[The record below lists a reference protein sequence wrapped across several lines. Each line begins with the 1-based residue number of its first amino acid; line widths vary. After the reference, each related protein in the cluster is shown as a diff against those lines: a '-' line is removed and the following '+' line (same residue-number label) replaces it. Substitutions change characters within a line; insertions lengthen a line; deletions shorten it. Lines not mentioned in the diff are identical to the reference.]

1 MRARK
6 TGRVAVPGVTLVPA
20 YETGVFLGVN
30 AIENSVLLMNS
41 PRCPFVRGLKVFV
54 HNDLGSTV
62 YRATGRHRVITTEW
76 AGYEDVGGGEA
87 AFLRRLR
94 EAAGRHPGHWLF
106 AFQNISSLVTGFDL
120 RGALRAGGGAGRVVP
135 VPLDGPRLDED
146 WLGGYDAV
154 LGGVLRRVVS
164 RRGRP
169 VDLLLA
175 GNLFCRNE
183 DDERANVDELRR
195 LLEALGVR
203 RPAIL
208 LSGGR
213 LPLEPLRPRAT
224 IALPYTGARAEEALR
239 RAGAAPVRVG
249 LPVGIEGT
257 AEWLRAVGRTLG
269 REPAA
274 EACIERELRELVPA
288 VQWIAAE
295 HLLGRR
301 AAVVADPHL
310 GRALVRFLDEMGL
323 SVPGWFVTG
332 RGPEPAGRRR
342 GSRRREPAGR
352 VFVEPTVEQ
361 FASFLED
368 DPVDLVIGGSSFKYL
383 TLDRGVPYVEIGF
396 PSYLTH
402 VLHPRPYLGFA
413 GARCIVES
421 LLNALLE
428 RDQRRNATEP

>member
-1 MRARK
+1 MRAPKRE
-6 TGRVAVPGVTLVPA
+6 RVEVPGLKPVA
-20 YETGVFLGVN
+20 AFETGVFLGVN

-54 HNDLGSTV
+54 HNDLAGTV

-76 AGYEDVGGGEA
+76 TGYEDVGGGET

-106 AFQNISSLVTGFDL
+106 AFQNISSLVSGFDL
-120 RGALRAGGGAGRVVP
+120 RGALRAGGGAARVVP
-135 VPLDGPRLDED
+135 VPIDGPRLDED

-154 LGGVLRRVVS
+154 LAGVLGRVVS

-169 VDLLLA
+169 VELLLA

-183 DDERANVDELRR
+183 GDERANVAELRR
-195 LLEALGVR
+195 LLGALGVR
-203 RPAIL
+203 RPSIL
-208 LSGGR
+208 LAGGR
-213 LPLEPLRPRAT
+213 LALEPLRPRAT
-224 IALPYTGARAEEALR
+224 IALPYAGGRAEAALR
-239 RAGAAPVRVG
+239 RAGVVPARVG

-257 AEWLRAVGRTLG
+257 AEWLRAVGRALG

-274 EACIERELRELVPA
+274 EACLERELRKLVPEI
-288 VQWIAAE
+288 QWITAE

-301 AAVVADPHL
+301 AAVVADAHL
-310 GRALVRFLDEMGL
+310 GGALARFLDELGL
-323 SVPGWFVTG
+323 SVRGWFVTG
-332 RGPEPAGRRR
+332 GGRAPAGGRR
-342 GSRRREPAGR
+342 GARRAESAERT
-352 VFVEPTVEQ
+352 FVEPTVEQ

-383 TLDRGVPYVEIGF
+383 ALDRGVPYVELGF

-428 RDQRRNATEP
+428 RDQRRHATEP